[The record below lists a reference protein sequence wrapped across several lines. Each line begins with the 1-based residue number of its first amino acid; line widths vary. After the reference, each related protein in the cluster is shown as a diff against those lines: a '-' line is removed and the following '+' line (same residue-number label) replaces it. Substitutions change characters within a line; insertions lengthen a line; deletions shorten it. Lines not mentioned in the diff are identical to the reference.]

1 MSIFRSVSMID
12 VLEQDPRPAFVV
24 DLYDYSDGFANGVD
38 GALVP
43 IFCNKAFRENQGL
56 LDIVRGQSSP
66 IDYGQPSSSTYAAFA
81 TWAVQNDGPDVP
93 RGFSYDGMSWT
104 SATINGRWK
113 MVNAIREQQKSRATG
128 AFRKA
133 SWGPNAFA
141 SSVPR

>member
-1 MSIFRSVSMID
+1 MID

-24 DLYDYSDGFANGVD
+24 DLYDYSNGSVDGSE

-43 IFCNKAFRENQGL
+43 IFCNKAFREQPGL

-66 IDYGQPSSSTYAAFA
+66 IDYGQPSSSTYVAFA
-81 TWAVQNDGPDVP
+81 KWTVQKDSPDVP

-113 MVNAIREQQKSRATG
+113 MVNAIREQQKDRATG
-128 AFRKA
+128 AFHKA
-133 SWGPNAFA
+133 SWGPNTVA
-141 SSVPR
+141 SSLPR